1 MHICVY
7 MYIWLKSNSQEL
19 RILSL
24 LLKECDGLLSG
35 WTLTIF

>member
-1 MHICVY
+1 MCVY
-7 MYIWLKSNSQEL
+7 VYMIEKGNSQEL

-35 WTLTIF
+35 